1 MGNASNGKKLLDLQ
15 LVVVTDINWFEKALN
30 KCLQMKAKKD
40 WITLLSD
47 GRRGPSPADGC
58 VILGAVWF

>member
-30 KCLQMKAKKD
+30 KCLQMKARH
-40 WITLLSD
+40 
-47 GRRGPSPADGC
+47 GVPASKIG
-58 VILGAVWF
+58 